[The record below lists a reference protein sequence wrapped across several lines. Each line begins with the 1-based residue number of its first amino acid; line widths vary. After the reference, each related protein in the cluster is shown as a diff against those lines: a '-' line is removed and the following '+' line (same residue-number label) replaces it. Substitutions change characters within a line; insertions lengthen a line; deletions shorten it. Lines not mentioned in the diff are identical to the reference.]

1 MIKLKK
7 IMALGLSALMVTSLV
22 GCGGTTNATENKKS
36 DSSKGTEITFWN
48 SFTGADGDMLVKMVD
63 KFNKENNSS
72 VEESLTKAQEATQK
86 IVDKYNK

>member
-48 SFTGADGDMLVKMVD
+48 SLQEQTGICL
-63 KFNKENNSS
+63 
-72 VEESLTKAQEATQK
+72 
-86 IVDKYNK
+86 

>member
-48 SFTGADGDMLVKMVD
+48 SFTGQTGICL
-63 KFNKENNSS
+63 
-72 VEESLTKAQEATQK
+72 
-86 IVDKYNK
+86 

>member
-48 SFTGADGDMLVKMVD
+48 SFTGADGDMLV
-63 KFNKENNSS
+63 NNHIWII
-72 VEESLTKAQEATQK
+72 VQMMTKR
-86 IVDKYNK
+86 ILYHFR

>member
-36 DSSKGTEITFWN
+36 HQKEQRLLFGIALQEQ
-48 SFTGADGDMLVKMVD
+48 TGICL
-63 KFNKENNSS
+63 
-72 VEESLTKAQEATQK
+72 
-86 IVDKYNK
+86 